1 MSNRDVEVV
10 QKISIIIPCYN
21 EEATI
26 REILLRV
33 NQVKIE
39 SVNFEII
46 VVDDGSKDRS
56 ADIIKSCPELYAKF
70 IQLPINQGKGAAVK
84 AALKEATGDF
94 ILFQDADLEYDPQ
107 NYHKLLMPILKH
119 GAEIVIGSRLI
130 APQFTRVCYFW
141 NRVGNKTIT
150 LLFNIMNNLTFSDIY
165 SCYLVYKRSL
175 LDPDNLQTLGWQQHA
190 EIIAKIVKK
199 TNIIYEVPIDYFG
212 RSFEEG
218 KKIRWYHVFSVF
230 MTIVKYRFTKENSI
244 QPEVLCE

>member
-1 MSNRDVEVV
+1 MQPV
-10 QKISIIIPCYN
+10 QKVSIIIPCYN
-21 EEATI
+21 EELTI
-26 REILLRV
+26 CEILTRV
-33 NQVKIE
+33 NQVMIDG
-39 SVNFEII
+39 VFFEIL
-46 VVDDGSKDRS
+46 VVDDGSQDAS
-56 ADIIKSCPELYAKF
+56 ADIIKKHPELYSKF
-70 IQLPINQGKGAAVK
+70 IQLPTNQGKGAAVK

-141 NRVGNKTIT
+141 NRVGNKAIT
-150 LLFNIMNNLTFSDIY
+150 LLFNVMNNLTFSDIY
-165 SCYLVYKRSL
+165 SCYLVYKRTL
-175 LDPDNLQTLGWQQHA
+175 LNPDDLRTLGWQQHA

-230 MTIVKYRFTKENSI
+230 LTIIKYKFTKESNI
-244 QPEVLCE
+244 QPEVSCD

>member
-1 MSNRDVEVV
+1 M
-10 QKISIIIPCYN
+10 QKVSIIIPCYN
-21 EEATI
+21 EELTI
-26 REILLRV
+26 CEILTRV
-33 NQVKIE
+33 NQVMIDG
-39 SVNFEII
+39 VFFEIL
-46 VVDDGSKDRS
+46 VVDDGSQDAS
-56 ADIIKSCPELYAKF
+56 ADIIKKHPELYSKF
-70 IQLPINQGKGAAVK
+70 IQLPTNQGKGAAVK

-141 NRVGNKTIT
+141 NRVGNKAIT
-150 LLFNIMNNLTFSDIY
+150 LLFNVMNNLTFSDIY
-165 SCYLVYKRSL
+165 SCYLVYKRTL
-175 LDPDNLQTLGWQQHA
+175 LNPDDLRTLGWQQHA

-230 MTIVKYRFTKENSI
+230 LTIIKYKFTKESNI
-244 QPEVLCE
+244 QPEVSCD